1 MKPCNPVIVFVSC
14 LWFKNMHRVVHW
26 VSVDWINHRSKNVRN
41 FVEFMN
47 RKKWISSLF
56 FIVWVRSQITLK
68 RRGNVTEISI
78 LCRFFLITIKV
89 IPLPGL
95 VMYKGGEKRQK
106 KSCQHTL
113 WMTLLLW
120 YSRLRAKS
128 GFWTIDLDCSTYL
141 PTKLTLSTPKFIVV
155 H

>member
-1 MKPCNPVIVFVSC
+1 MPRDLQIIRTCS
-14 LWFKNMHRVVHW
+14 
-26 VSVDWINHRSKNVRN
+26 
-41 FVEFMN
+41 ET
-47 RKKWISSLF
+47 ISTSPIFFLQCSLF
-56 FIVWVRSQITLK
+56 FIVWVRSQTTLK

-113 WMTLLLW
+113 
-120 YSRLRAKS
+120 
-128 GFWTIDLDCSTYL
+128 
-141 PTKLTLSTPKFIVV
+141 
-155 H
+155 